1 MATVIDSLIVK
12 LGLDST
18 DFQRGEKRV
27 ADGLDNTRKRTER
40 TGRQVEASGKQA
52 AEFFGQMQSA
62 AVRFFA
68 VLTVG
73 RGLSDF
79 TRTIIQTGAQL
90 DRMAKNFGTS
100 TDRLSR
106 WTAAV
111 KVNGGTAEGF
121 LGTMQGLSSALT
133 ELKLTGNTGI
143 LPYLQALGVSLVDD
157 EGKVKSLERVL
168 QDIGEGLRT
177 KTTSKAD
184 AFNIGKT
191 IGIDDATL
199 NLLLKG
205 RAEVEK
211 LLAAQKAY
219 SQADADAARKAA
231 ENWEQV
237 KVKIERTT
245 QELVIKLL
253 PTLEKLAKSME
264 RFAEVAVP
272 VLTVVVDQF
281 VKLDEATDGWA
292 TTLGLALVTLR
303 LITGPGIIGG
313 LGKLAARITKLGA
326 VGAVGAAGVGGYA
339 LGTEINDRFV
349 SGTSVGDFIGEWL
362 NRVAAAF
369 GNEESARAVALNNG
383 QAVPAPSAPIQQ
395 GTGRTRAERNN
406 NPGNLEYS
414 PNQAVPAPS
423 APIQKGTGRTRAE
436 RNNNPGNLE
445 YSPNNDWVGKLSRD
459 KSIEKRFERFQTAA
473 HGVRALAVLL
483 QNYGKSGINSID
495 GIVSK
500 FAPKNENNTQAYIAA
515 LSKRLGVGGSDQ
527 LDLSDSITLAQ
538 LVRGISTH
546 EAGSNYLRDQ
556 DVMSGLQMAGV
567 RGGGQ
572 GGNTVSIGE
581 VKVYT
586 QAIDA
591 NGIAR
596 DMNAALIRQ
605 ADVGMR

>member
-40 TGRQVEASGKQA
+40 TGKQVQASGKQA

-143 LPYLQALGVSLVDD
+143 LPYLQALGVSVADA
-157 EGKVKSLERVL
+157 EGKARPLENIL
-168 QDIGEGLRT
+168 ADIGDQL
-177 KTTSKAD
+177 KALPSRED
-184 AFNIGKT
+184 AFNIGRNL
-191 IGIDDATL
+191 GIDDATI

-237 KVKIERTT
+237 KVNIERTT

-272 VLTVVVDQF
+272 VLTIVVDQF

-313 LGKLAARITKLGA
+313 LGKLAAGITKLGA
-326 VGAVGAAGVGGYA
+326 VGAAGAGGYA

-349 SGTSVGDFIGEWL
+349 SGTSVGDFIGESL
-362 NRVAAAF
+362 NRIAAAF

-383 QAVPAPSAPIQQ
+383 QAVPAPSAPIQ
-395 GTGRTRAERNN
+395 
-406 NPGNLEYS
+406 
-414 PNQAVPAPS
+414 
-423 APIQKGTGRTRAE
+423 KGTGRTRAE

-445 YSPNNDWVGKLSRD
+445 FRGQAGAVPESGSGRFAKFGTQAEGVAALVKQLQRYGSRGLD
-459 KSIEKRFERFQTAA
+459 TLEEIIGT
-473 HGVRALAVLL
+473 
-483 QNYGKSGINSID
+483 Y
-495 GIVSK
+495 
-500 FAPKNENNTQAYIAA
+500 APSSENNTQAYIAA

-527 LDLSDSITLAQ
+527 LDLSDSNTLAQ

-546 EAGSNYLRDQ
+546 EAGSNYLSDQ

-586 QAIDA
+586 QATDA

-605 ADVGMR
+605 ADAGMR

>member
-40 TGRQVEASGKQA
+40 TGKQVEASGKQA

-143 LPYLQALGVSLVDD
+143 LPYLQALGVSVADA
-157 EGKVKSLERVL
+157 EGKARPLENIL
-168 QDIGEGLRT
+168 ADIGDKLKELPSRE
-177 KTTSKAD
+177 D
-184 AFNIGKT
+184 AFNIGSKL
-191 IGIDDATL
+191 GIDDATI

-219 SQADADAARKAA
+219 SEADAEAARKAA

-237 KVKIERTT
+237 KVNIERTT

-253 PTLEKLAKSME
+253 PALEKLAKSME

-272 VLTVVVDQF
+272 TLTIVVDQF

-303 LITGPGIIGG
+303 LITGPATLGG
-313 LGKLAARITKLGA
+313 LGKLAAGIGKLGA
-326 VGAVGAAGVGGYA
+326 VGAAGAVGYAAGG
-339 LGTEINDRFV
+339 EIYERLPR
-349 SGTSVGDFIGEWL
+349 GAQETIGESIARAL
-362 NRVAAAF
+362 AFF
-369 GNEESARAVALNNG
+369 GNEEAARSVAINNG
-383 QAVPAPSAPIQQ
+383 
-395 GTGRTRAERNN
+395 
-406 NPGNLEYS
+406 
-414 PNQAVPAPS
+414 QAVPAPS

-445 YSPNNDWVGKLSRD
+445 FRGQAGAVPESGSGRFAKFGTQAEGVAALVKQLQRYGSRGLD
-459 KSIEKRFERFQTAA
+459 TLEEIIGT
-473 HGVRALAVLL
+473 
-483 QNYGKSGINSID
+483 Y
-495 GIVSK
+495 
-500 FAPKNENNTQAYIAA
+500 APSSENNTQAYVAA

-527 LDLSDSITLAQ
+527 LDLSDSNTLAQ

-546 EAGSNYLRDQ
+546 EAGSNYLSDQ

-586 QAIDA
+586 QATDA

-605 ADVGMR
+605 ADAGMR

>member
-1 MATVIDSLIVK
+1 MASVIDSLVVK

-40 TGRQVEASGKQA
+40 TGKQVEASGKQA

-68 VLTVG
+68 ALTVG

-143 LPYLQALGVSLVDD
+143 LPYLQALGVSVADA
-157 EGKVKSLERVL
+157 EGKARPLEDIL
-168 QDIGEGLRT
+168 ADIGDQL
-177 KTTSKAD
+177 KALPNRED
-184 AFNIGKT
+184 AFNIGRNL
-191 IGIDDATL
+191 GIDDATI

-219 SQADADAARKAA
+219 SQADAEAARKAA

-237 KVKIERTT
+237 KVNIERTT

-264 RFAEVAVP
+264 RFAETAVP
-272 VLTVVVDQF
+272 ILAIVVDQF

-292 TTLGLALVTLR
+292 ATLGLALVTLR
-303 LITGPGIIGG
+303 LITGPGILGG
-313 LGKLAARITKLGA
+313 LGKLAAGIGKLGA
-326 VGAVGAAGVGGYA
+326 VGAAGAVGYAAGG
-339 LGTEINDRFV
+339 EIYERLPR
-349 SGTSVGDFIGEWL
+349 GAQETIGESIAKAL
-362 NRVAAAF
+362 AFF
-369 GNEESARAVALNNG
+369 GNEEAARSVAINNG
-383 QAVPAPSAPIQQ
+383 QAVPASSAPIQQ

-406 NPGNLEYS
+406 NPGNLEFRG
-414 PNQAVPAPS
+414 QAGAAPESGSGRFAKFNTQAEGVAALVKQLQRYGSRGLDTLEEIIGTYAPS
-423 APIQKGTGRTRAE
+423 
-436 RNNNPGNLE
+436 
-445 YSPNNDWVGKLSRD
+445 S
-459 KSIEKRFERFQTAA
+459 
-473 HGVRALAVLL
+473 
-483 QNYGKSGINSID
+483 
-495 GIVSK
+495 
-500 FAPKNENNTQAYIAA
+500 ENNTQAYIAA

-527 LDLSDSITLAQ
+527 LDLSDSNTLAQ

-546 EAGSNYLRDQ
+546 EAGSNYLSDQ

-586 QAIDA
+586 QATDA

>member
-40 TGRQVEASGKQA
+40 TGKQVEASGKQA

-143 LPYLQALGVSLVDD
+143 LPYLQALGVSVADA
-157 EGKVKSLERVL
+157 EGKARPLENIL
-168 QDIGEGLRT
+168 ADIGDKLKELPSRE
-177 KTTSKAD
+177 D
-184 AFNIGKT
+184 AFNIGSKL
-191 IGIDDATL
+191 GIDDATI

-219 SQADADAARKAA
+219 SEADAEAARKAA

-237 KVKIERTT
+237 KVNIERTT

-253 PTLEKLAKSME
+253 PALEKLAKSME

-272 VLTVVVDQF
+272 TLTIVVDQF

-303 LITGPGIIGG
+303 LITGPATLGG
-313 LGKLAARITKLGA
+313 LGKLAAGIGKLGA
-326 VGAVGAAGVGGYA
+326 VGAAGAVGYAAGG
-339 LGTEINDRFV
+339 EIYERLPR
-349 SGTSVGDFIGEWL
+349 GAQETIGESIARAL
-362 NRVAAAF
+362 AFF
-369 GNEESARAVALNNG
+369 GNEEAARSVAINNG
-383 QAVPAPSAPIQQ
+383 
-395 GTGRTRAERNN
+395 
-406 NPGNLEYS
+406 
-414 PNQAVPAPS
+414 QAVPAPS

-445 YSPNNDWVGKLSRD
+445 FRGQAGAVPESGSGRFAKFGTQAEGVAALVKQLQRYGSRGLD
-459 KSIEKRFERFQTAA
+459 TLEEIIGT
-473 HGVRALAVLL
+473 
-483 QNYGKSGINSID
+483 Y
-495 GIVSK
+495 
-500 FAPKNENNTQAYIAA
+500 APSSENNTQAYVAA

-527 LDLSDSITLAQ
+527 LDLSDSNTLAQ

-546 EAGSNYLRDQ
+546 EAGSNYLSDQ

-586 QAIDA
+586 QATDA

>member
-79 TRTIIQTGAQL
+79 TRTIIQSGTQL

-133 ELKLTGNTGI
+133 ELKITGNTGI
-143 LPYLQALGVSLVDD
+143 LPYLQVLGVAAVDA
-157 EGKVKSLERVL
+157 EGKARPLEVIL
-168 QDIGEGLRT
+168 ADIGDALKGLPSRE
-177 KTTSKAD
+177 D
-184 AFNIGKT
+184 AFNIGRT
-191 IGIDDATL
+191 MGIDDATI

-219 SQADADAARKAA
+219 SQADAEAARKAA

-237 KVKIERTT
+237 KVNIERTT

-253 PTLEKLAKSME
+253 PTLEKLANSME

-272 VLTVVVDQF
+272 VLTIVVDKF
-281 VKLDEATDGWA
+281 VKLDEATNGWA

-303 LITGPGIIGG
+303 LLTGPGILGDM
-313 LGKLAARITKLGA
+313 GKLSAGIRKLGA
-326 VGAVGAAGVGGYA
+326 VGVAGAVGYAAGGEIYERLP
-339 LGTEINDRFV
+339 LGAQET
-349 SGTSVGDFIGEWL
+349 IGESIAKAL
-362 NRVAAAF
+362 AFF
-369 GNEESARAVALNNG
+369 GNEEAARSVAISNG
-383 QAVPAPSAPIQQ
+383 QPIPMGAPAPIQQ
-395 GTGRTRAERNN
+395 
-406 NPGNLEYS
+406 
-414 PNQAVPAPS
+414 
-423 APIQKGTGRTRAE
+423 GTGRTRAE

-483 QNYGKSGINSID
+483 QNYGKSGINSIE

-527 LDLSDSITLAQ
+527 LDLSDSNTLAQ

-546 EAGSNYLRDQ
+546 EAGSNYLSDQ

-567 RGGGQ
+567 RGSAQ
-572 GGNTVSIGE
+572 GGNNVSIAE

-586 QAIDA
+586 QATDA

-596 DMNAALIRQ
+596 DMNAALLRQ
-605 ADVGMR
+605 ADAGMR